1 MNKTS
6 QLSVSQE
13 IRPKPYSPLCVDLDG
28 TLVKTDLLH
37 EALLMLARKNLLYL
51 FCVPFWLLAGKANLK
66 RRVAEHVLFDPA
78 SVPYNEEVVSWI
90 REQKQ
95 LGRYLVLATA
105 SNRKFAEKI
114 ADYLGCFDEVF
125 ASDNIRNL
133 SADAKRDVLVEKFG
147 PNGFDYAGNSPK
159 DLEVWKKCNQAIVV
173 HASERTLAAARKTAN
188 VTQVIPKPTPR
199 IKVWLRAARVQQ
211 WVKNLLVFLPL
222 MTSHRVSDITAAKNA
237 LLVFLAFSVAASST
251 YVLNDLLDLAADR
264 NHNLKAS
271 RPFASGDLSIVQGM
285 GLALFSLASAILL
298 AAFLPF
304 SARVVLVSYLILTLL
319 YSLWLKQKLILDV
332 LILASLYTF
341 RIVAGG
347 VATHIKLSDWLISFS
362 LFLFLSLA
370 ICKRS
375 SELMNLLKARK
386 TRTTGRFY
394 ETGDLEPLNICG
406 ICSGVLACLLLLL
419 YGNSQQAQTLYATP
433 RLLYFLCPIL
443 FYWISRLWI
452 LTFRGHLK
460 EDPILFAVRD
470 TVSYAVFIAMAL
482 VVMVAAFVKLPLDR
496 FLQ

>member
-1 MNKTS
+1 
-6 QLSVSQE
+6 
-13 IRPKPYSPLCVDLDG
+13 VDLDG
-28 TLVKTDLLH
+28 TLVRTDLLH
-37 EALLMLARKNLLYL
+37 EALLMLVRKNPLYL
-51 FCVPFWLLAGKANLK
+51 FCVPFWLLGGKANLK
-66 RRVAEHVLFDPA
+66 QRVAERVLLDPA
-78 SVPYNEEVVSWI
+78 AVPYNQEVLGWI

-95 LGRYLVLATA
+95 LGRRLVLATA
-105 SNRKFAEKI
+105 SNRRFADRV
-114 ADYLGCFDEVF
+114 ADHVGCFDEVF
-125 ASDNIRNL
+125 ASDDLHNL
-133 SADAKRDVLVEKFG
+133 SADAKRDVLVERFG
-147 PNGFDYAGNSPK
+147 AGGFDYAGNSQK
-159 DLEVWKKCNQAIVV
+159 DLEVWKKCRHAIVV
-173 HASERTLAAARKTAN
+173 HASAGTLAAARRTAN
-188 VTQVIPKPTPR
+188 VTQVMPKPEKR
-199 IKVWLRAARVQQ
+199 VKVWLRAARVHQ
-211 WVKNLLVFLPL
+211 WVKNLLVFLPI
-222 MTSHRVSDITAAKNA
+222 MTSHRLRDITAARDA
-237 LLVFLAFSVAASST
+237 LLVFLAFGAAASAT
-251 YVLNDLLDLAADR
+251 YVFNDLLDLAADR
-264 NHNLKAS
+264 NHALKAS
-271 RPFASGDLSIVQGM
+271 RPFASGDLSIGQGV
-285 GLALFSLASAILL
+285 GLAISLLASAILL

-304 SARVVLVSYLILTLL
+304 SARVVLACYLILTLL

-347 VATHIKLSDWLISFS
+347 VATHIKLSDWLVSFS

-406 ICSGVLACLLLLL
+406 ICSGVVACLLLLL

-443 FYWISRLWI
+443 FYWISRLWV

-460 EDPILFAVRD
+460 EDPILFAVHD
-470 TVSYAVFIAMAL
+470 KVSYAVFAAMAL